1 MATRTKIKLIPSN
14 LPSLA
19 SAAVFVVFAFILP
32 INTLWGLLVDLGLL
46 GLSYFLFRKFKLFP
60 DQKVSYEEEIPFEQ
74 LEVAEIIKEGQTYL
88 DQLNQANQQITDPE
102 VSKRITE
109 IVSLSNNILDKVKED
124 PSQRGKIR
132 KFISYYLPTLK
143 KLLDYYASLE
153 KQPLSM
159 PNVEESKNKIA
170 AMLKTVI
177 QGFKQ
182 QLDSL
187 YDKDALDI
195 SSDIKVMEALMQK
208 EGFKSLEEK

>member
-14 LPSLA
+14 LPYLA
-19 SAAVFVVFAFILP
+19 SALVFVVLAFIFP
-32 INTLWGLLVDLGLL
+32 VNTLWGILVALALTAG
-46 GLSYFLFRKFKLFP
+46 SYFLFRKLKLFP

-74 LEVAEIIKEGQTYL
+74 LEVEEIIKEGKAYL
-88 DQLNQANQQITDPE
+88 DQLDQANQQIQDSG
-102 VSKRITE
+102 VSWSISE
-109 IVSLSNNILDKVKED
+109 IIVLSNNILKKVEED

-153 KQPLSM
+153 KQPLST

-195 SSDIKVMEALMQK
+195 SSDIKVMESLMEK
-208 EGFKSLEEK
+208 EGFESLKEK

>member
-14 LPSLA
+14 LPYLA
-19 SAAVFVVFAFILP
+19 SALIFVIMAFILP
-32 INTLWGLLVDLGLL
+32 INTLWAVLIALIFCFLA
-46 GLSYFLFRKFKLFP
+46 YFLFRKLKVFP
-60 DQKVSYEEEIPFEQ
+60 DQKVSYQEEIPFEQ
-74 LEVAEIIKEGQTYL
+74 LEVQEIVNEGKSYL
-88 DQLNQANQQITDPE
+88 AQLEQANQQINDPE
-102 VSKRITE
+102 VSKSITE
-109 IVSLSNNILDKVKED
+109 IVSLANNILKKVEED
-124 PSQRGKIR
+124 PTQRGKIR

-143 KLLDYYASLE
+143 KLLAYYASLE
-153 KQPLSM
+153 QQPLST

-195 SSDIKVMEALMQK
+195 SSDIKVMESLMQK
-208 EGFKSLEEK
+208 EGFDSLKEK